1 MKKNRPGVES
11 GKESFPLEI
20 HHAAFVRE
28 GIMVA
33 MPLGF
38 PGATTAIDPNDGRI
52 TALALRRDDWYETIY
67 GGTSGKRAHVFLGW
81 LRGVTGVIVD
91 LGGDGESTGT
101 AGVASTRDLVVAAVN
116 GPKGGRILSRQ
127 HPPISYDCIQEWTM
141 DVHPLKVA
149 GEVPGARIEAIEANA
164 AGTGVIGA
172 STAGLFTW
180 SPKGKKIEPGP
191 DLAVIRL
198 VRDGTGALFA
208 VSDDGGVWLIS
219 EGKTGVR
226 AKKLARLSGDFGRA
240 TACDAGPDGGIFLAA
255 VDGTVFHVGRSGRVR
270 KLGRT
275 HLKPITCL
283 AAVPDGRLF
292 GFCGNEISNLF
303 VYEPWKGKFRD
314 LGVALSVLNR
324 RRYGYEFSCA
334 VTNRDGHVLF
344 GEGDRGGHLWI
355 LFPSLATGR
364 DKWR

>member
-1 MKKNRPGVES
+1 MNKKRPGVES
-11 GKESFPLEI
+11 GHESFPLEI

-38 PGATTAIDPNDGRI
+38 PGATTAIDPNDSRI
-52 TALALRRDDWYETIY
+52 TALALRRDNWYETIY
-67 GGTSGKRAHVFLGW
+67 GGTSGKRAHVFFGW

-91 LGGDGESTGT
+91 LGGDGESTET
-101 AGVASTRDLVVAAVN
+101 AGVACTHDLVVAALN
-116 GPKGGRILSRQ
+116 GPKGGRLLRRK

-141 DVHPLKVA
+141 DVHPLEVA
-149 GEVPGARIEAIEANA
+149 TEVTGARIVGIGADAV
-164 AGTGVIGA
+164 GTGVIGA
-172 STAGLFTW
+172 SAAGLFTW
-180 SPKGKKIEPGP
+180 NPKDRKIKLGP

-198 VRDGTGALFA
+198 VRDGAGTLFGVCA
-208 VSDDGGVWLIS
+208 DGVVCLVS

-226 AKKLARLSGDFGRA
+226 AKKLAKLSEDFRRT
-240 TACDAGPDGGIFLAA
+240 TACDAGPDGGIYLASA
-255 VDGTVFHVGRSGRVR
+255 AGTVFSVNRSGRVKR
-270 KLGRT
+270 LGRT
-275 HLKPITCL
+275 HLSPVACL

>member
-1 MKKNRPGVES
+1 MKKSRPGVES

-38 PGATTAIDPNDGRI
+38 PGATTAIDPNDSRI
-52 TALALRRDDWYETIY
+52 TALALRQDNWYETIY
-67 GGTSGKRAHVFLGW
+67 GGTSGRHAHVFYGW

-91 LGGDGESTGT
+91 LGGDGESTET
-101 AGVASTRDLVVAAVN
+101 AGVACTRNLVVAALN
-116 GPKGGRILSRQ
+116 GPKGGRILSRN
-127 HPPISYDCIQEWTM
+127 HVPISYDCIQEWTM
-141 DVHPLKVA
+141 DVHRLEVV
-149 GEVPGARIEAIEANA
+149 GEVPGARIMDIGANA
-164 AGTGVIGA
+164 AGTGVVGA
-172 STAGLFTW
+172 STTGLFAW
-180 SPKGKKIEPGP
+180 SPKGKKIEQGP
-191 DLAVIRL
+191 DLAVIRF
-198 VRDGTGALFA
+198 VRDGTGALFGICA
-208 VSDDGGVWLIS
+208 DGVVCLVS
-219 EGKTGVR
+219 EGKTGIR
-226 AKKLARLSGDFGRA
+226 AKTLARLAGDFGRA
-240 TACDAGPDGGIFLAA
+240 AVCDAGPDGGIHLASS
-255 VDGTVFHVGRSGRVR
+255 DGTVFSVSRSGRVKR
-270 KLGRT
+270 LGVT
-275 HLKPITCL
+275 HLAPVACL

-364 DKWR
+364 GKWR